1 MPNNFFSVD
10 SRFPNIADKS
20 QDEINHELINY
31 LHLLMEQLRYTMGNL
46 GAGNFNET
54 ALGEIATGISEPIYR
69 RIEDAE
75 GNITQV
81 QATAEG
87 LTSRVESAEGDI
99 SVLTQTSDGLV
110 SRVES
115 AEGNISA
122 LTQTANGLSSRVT
135 SAEGS
140 ISTLNQTA
148 SSLTTRVSSV
158 EGNVSTLSQT
168 ADSLSTR
175 VSSAE
180 GNITTLTQTAN
191 SLTTRVS
198 NAEGNITTLALTAN
212 GLESRVSSAE
222 GSISV
227 LSQTANSISARVG
240 QNEIAINN
248 LGISMMGTVTYAALA
263 DSSSTTVING
273 GDITTY
279 NSTDKYLF
287 CRINAGLI
295 EWRYDLVQYAVMSAD
310 AKGFSLVAP
319 YHNIDLKARESVV
332 LTAETGTVNIISEY
346 VPRYNTIYEFLHT
359 GNAVGFIQNNAASIR
374 AALGL

>member
-81 QATAEG
+81 QVTAKG
-87 LTSRVESAEGDI
+87 LTARVESAEGDI

-115 AEGNISA
+115 AEGNISS

-140 ISTLNQTA
+140 ISSLNQT
-148 SSLTTRVSSV
+148 SNSLTARVS
-158 EGNVSTLSQT
+158 T
-168 ADSLSTR
+168 
-175 VSSAE
+175 AE
-180 GNITTLTQTAN
+180 GNI
-191 SLTTRVS
+191 SV
-198 NAEGNITTLALTAN
+198 LAMSAN
-212 GLESRVSSAE
+212 GLESRVSNAE
-222 GSISV
+222 GNISV

-248 LGISMMGTVTYAALA
+248 LGISMQGTVTYAALQ
-263 DSSSTTVING
+263 DSSAATQING
-273 GDITTY
+273 AIIKLYDTQGTTCLMSY
-279 NSTDKYLF
+279 AGISWLVENTLISYGSIGRSGTALQVFADNNLILRGGAVTLWPDANDK
-287 CRINAGLI
+287 
-295 EWRYDLVQYAVMSAD
+295 
-310 AKGFSLVAP
+310 
-319 YHNIDLKARESVV
+319 VV
-332 LTAETGTVNIISEY
+332 VYPG
-346 VPRYNTIYEFLHT
+346 YEVLHF
-359 GNAVGFIQNNAASIR
+359 GNALDFIATNAASIR
-374 AALGL
+374 VLLGIG

>member
-54 ALGEIATGISEPIYR
+54 ALGEIAMGISEPIYR

-75 GNITQV
+75 GNITKV

-148 SSLTTRVSSV
+148 SSLSTRVSSV

-168 ADSLSTR
+168 A
-175 VSSAE
+175 
-180 GNITTLTQTAN
+180 
-191 SLTTRVS
+191 
-198 NAEGNITTLALTAN
+198 N
-212 GLESRVSSAE
+212 GLESRVSNAE
-222 GSISV
+222 GDISA
-227 LSQTANSISARVG
+227 LEQSATSISARVG

-248 LGISMMGTVTYAALA
+248 LGISMMGTVTYAALENA
-263 DSSSTTVING
+263 NTTTTING
-273 GDITTY
+273 ANITTIG
-279 NSTDKYLF
+279 SDGVL
-287 CRINAGLI
+287 CELSSGGIG
-295 EWRYDLVQYAVMSAD
+295 WRYDLYQYGDIGVNYHTGLTVYGQPGLILQGGSITIR
-310 AKGFSLVAP
+310 SLG
-319 YHNIDLKARESVV
+319 S
-332 LTAETGTVNIISEY
+332 GTINIIAQSTPLFNASY
-346 VPRYNTIYEFLHT
+346 GFLHG
-359 GNAVGFIQNNAASIR
+359 GNIMEFIINNAASIR